1 MIYFFS
7 KLEVCS
13 AERILH
19 IHLCT
24 MCSWII
30 LHILDLA
37 PASQQTHRPKKLKG
51 GAAIVEGFLNG
62 LALKLKKFQDFQVR
76 FFKALQFF
84 CIMTGCLEF
93 LEKTNDLSKYSELR
107 RNQNRTSVSKAL
119 QIRGAPWSTFLSSWY
134 QNNWLLYRVSKQGLI
149 IQGPQLKVDLDIL
162 FF

>member
-62 LALKLKKFQDFQVR
+62 LALKLKKKFQDFQVR
-76 FFKALQFF
+76 FLKRTDQFF
-84 CIMTGCLEF
+84 
-93 LEKTNDLSKYSELR
+93 
-107 RNQNRTSVSKAL
+107 VSW
-119 QIRGAPWSTFLSSWY
+119 QD
-134 QNNWLLYRVSKQGLI
+134 V
-149 IQGPQLKVDLDIL
+149 
-162 FF
+162 